1 MGAGDTFGADGQ
13 DTPTTT
19 KGPSQAETT
28 RLAKAAIRRRLVQYE
43 NNLPPDHP
51 FRSYLGDTETR
62 SAILK
67 RLDDDID
74 NLPPEG
80 QAGFADGMFVL
91 PDEAAGVLGHDGLSR
106 YVADEVRGDPRPVSW
121 KDEAIAE
128 AEAEIGRMFGTV
140 NPAVRKKLVDILT
153 SSEWFG
159 GIRDAFGDGAKAAYD
174 RFVAADGNLVK
185 FREMTQTAA
194 REVFG
199 DAFDSEYD
207 ILLANYEGLGDDFA
221 DFAED
226 MTAKRAKRKVAYV
239 TLQME
244 TATAALLDPDASVP
258 FPPEKSSVAYIKHS
272 VPLWASEAFPN
283 LGVVASDFGYS
294 ASALMEGR
302 NARLR
307 GLAEAR
313 SVWNDLMT
321 EPLEAVEEKLD
332 KAEYGTDDWYYY
344 RGIKNTLERASANG
358 LLRYTTWAG
367 GFDNRPEGVSLEQN
381 VSENFTLSLGSAI
394 SGMNG
399 KAGIPG
405 QAADVPS
412 GVAGLLA
419 VPGLA
424 EDRQSSIQASND
436 YIDRISALAQ
446 LNGFTAEEGEAWGAH
461 SLSLARGV
469 VKNAPT
475 KSEVVSS
482 MKSARTAEAGAAA
495 DAAAITETEDQFRNR
510 ATQAGL
516 TEEEANVMLDKAKNT
531 NVTPE
536 RLLRQRIEED
546 QFRERARQVGLSKE
560 DADTILRQAADTGLT
575 PGSLLNARIE
585 ADAFTQAELR
595 RQQARVVELQEEKD
609 ELQEEKDEFRERA
622 RQAGL
627 SKEAADTILRQAA
640 DTGLT
645 PGSLLNARIK
655 ADAFTQAELDRQ
667 QARVSEVQGQIAAGD
682 VFVEQSKL
690 QQAFATDQQRQQAE
704 AAFSGSVLSAFGVS
718 KKLEDLPPSVRQLI
732 GGTIPGGTDTSG
744 DPFRMEAIA
753 ALVANSSE
761 FPAVAAEF
769 GLTPEEFVKIIVEGG
784 KVGDMEFQG
793 LQGTDPSGP
802 GGNRAIQATA
812 QAVRAARTEADRRT
826 HEDQRV
832 ADALQAGGLQSTATA
847 PGLGEESLSSVTA
860 RRRAGGSRIRLTDE
874 EIDAQTLARLGTI
887 SMEGLSP
894 DQLKRAIE
902 SFRGTTDPTTG
913 KFTPGAKFSAFDSAR
928 RNRRE
933 AEAIAAGHLA
943 PPPAA
948 PHPSRPSR
956 ERRGGPGLRVSR

>member
-51 FRSYLGDTETR
+51 FRAYLGDTEIR

-575 PGSLLNARIE
+575 PGSLLNARI
-585 ADAFTQAELR
+585 
-595 RQQARVVELQEEKD
+595 
-609 ELQEEKDEFRERA
+609 
-622 RQAGL
+622 
-627 SKEAADTILRQAA
+627 
-640 DTGLT
+640 
-645 PGSLLNARIK
+645 K

>member
-1 MGAGDTFGADGQ
+1 MAGGSFGDQ

-51 FRSYLGDTETR
+51 FRAYLGDTEIR

-121 KDEAIAE
+121 KDEAIAK

-258 FPPEKSSVAYIKHS
+258 FSPEKTSVAYIKHS

-575 PGSLLNARIE
+575 PGSLLNARI
-585 ADAFTQAELR
+585 
-595 RQQARVVELQEEKD
+595 
-609 ELQEEKDEFRERA
+609 
-622 RQAGL
+622 
-627 SKEAADTILRQAA
+627 
-640 DTGLT
+640 
-645 PGSLLNARIK
+645 K

-826 HEDQRV
+826 REDQRV